1 MEKAMPKSIRWY
13 LSYSDT
19 NITGCFMVSETTTEE
34 EIQKEVNKQAV
45 QDLPIEY
52 KNRDYSITW
61 DYFESKSIAP

>member
-1 MEKAMPKSIRWY
+1 
-13 LSYSDT
+13 
-19 NITGCFMVSETTTEE
+19 MVSETTTEE